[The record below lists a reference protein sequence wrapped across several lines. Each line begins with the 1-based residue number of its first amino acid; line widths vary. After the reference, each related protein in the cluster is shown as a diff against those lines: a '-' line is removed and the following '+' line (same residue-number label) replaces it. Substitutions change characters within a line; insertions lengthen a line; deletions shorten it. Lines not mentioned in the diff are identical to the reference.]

1 MEQFA
6 IDRDKAF
13 TNFVH
18 TDDWQCIED
27 YLTKYGI
34 KAVGFKGAK
43 IPIEVQKAGV
53 YKAVQECIHI
63 DAETKALAREK
74 CIALGFKPTMWEE

>member
-1 MEQFA
+1 MVQFA

-18 TDDWQCIED
+18 TDDWKYIED
-27 YLTKYGI
+27 YFRKYDI
-34 KAVGFKGAK
+34 KPPIQEK
-43 IPIEVQKAGV
+43 IEVQKAAV

-63 DAETKALAREK
+63 DEETKKLAREK
-74 CIALGFKPTMWEE
+74 CIALGFKPTMWGGME